1 MSQSEALSN
10 VLDRPRA
17 VFSKGLGTIKG
28 FKADIKIQDGAQPV
42 FYRAWPVPY
51 ALHQK
56 VVE

>member
-1 MSQSEALSN
+1 MNKNEALSD
-10 VLDRPRA
+10 VLDCPKA

-42 FYRAWPVPY
+42 FHRAWPVPY